1 MRSILQPLLIGIAIG
16 AIARLAMAHGDP
28 LLFINPFF
36 PLFPSYF

>member
-1 MRSILQPLLIGIAIG
+1 MRALLQPLLIGMGIG
-16 AIARLAMAHGDP
+16 AIARLVIAHGDP